1 MLPAVHDVVAGVIG
15 GIIVALIGWGLT
27 LAKQY
32 YEKKKFPIAGEYLT
46 YFEDIEDGQ
55 LVTITSVTHI
65 KQKGSRII
73 GKNTLPDG
81 RSWTI
86 DGNIVGTGH
95 VAGVYSADATYDDG
109 VGSFYLKINGDNLD
123 GMWSGYDNEN
133 KTTASGRYFFKKKAQ
148 VNISEALDSD
158 IPSILNLSIPLFGE
172 GYVKDVSDYI
182 HNKDGVALVAREKD
196 KVVGYTLAK
205 RCEKNDLDNV
215 FGTDEKIS
223 VDIKHADKEG
233 SLGLIKTIGVSPQR
247 QGHGIGELL
256 FRETDS
262 RLKAKGAKIVVVPG
276 WDDNGKTNVEGL
288 MKHFD
293 YSPFMFDPEY
303 WKERCEQEE
312 FQCPNKKGAECVCGI
327 TFFKKSL

>member
-1 MLPAVHDVVAGVIG
+1 MFPALHDVLAGVIG

-27 LAKQY
+27 VAKQL
-32 YEKKKFPIAGEYLT
+32 YEKKKFPIEGEYLT
-46 YFEDIEDGQ
+46 YFEDMEDGQ
-55 LVTITSVTHI
+55 PVMVTSLTSI
-65 KQKGSRII
+65 KQKGTRII

-148 VNISEALDSD
+148 ITISEATEAD

-172 GYVKDVSDYI
+172 GYIKDVSDYI
-182 HNKDGVALVAREKD
+182 NSQDGAAFVAREND
-196 KVVGYTLAK
+196 KVVGYALAK
-205 RCEKNDLDNV
+205 RCEKNDLRNL
-215 FGTDEKIS
+215 FGEDEKIS
-223 VDIKHADKEG
+223 VDITHADKAG
-233 SLGLIKTIGVSPQR
+233 YLGVIKTIGVSPQR
-247 QGHGIGELL
+247 QGHGIGEAL
-256 FRETDS
+256 FKEAES
-262 RLKAKGAKIVVVPG
+262 RLKEKGVKIIVVPG
-276 WDDNGKTNVEGL
+276 WVDNGKTNIDGL

-303 WKERCEQEE
+303 WKARCEQEE
-312 FQCPNKKGAECVCGI
+312 FQCPNKKGTACVCGI
-327 TFFKKSL
+327 KFYKKSL

>member
-1 MLPAVHDVVAGVIG
+1 MFPAVHDVVAGVIG

-27 LAKQY
+27 LAKQF
-32 YEKKKFPIAGEYLT
+32 YEKKKFPIEGEYLT
-46 YFEDIEDGQ
+46 YFEDIEDGK
-55 LVTITSVTHI
+55 LVTVTSVTHI

-73 GKNTLPDG
+73 GNNVLPDG

-133 KTTASGRYFFKKKAQ
+133 KTTASGRYFFKKKARIK
-148 VNISEALDSD
+148 ISEAQESD

-182 HNKDGVALVAREKD
+182 NNQGGVAFVAREND
-196 KVVGYTLAK
+196 KVVGYALAK
-205 RCEKNDLDNV
+205 SCEKNDLTSI
-215 FGTDEKIS
+215 FATDEKIS
-223 VDIKHADKEG
+223 VDIKHADKDG
-233 SLGLIKTIGVSPQR
+233 SLGLIKTIGVSPLR
-247 QGHGIGELL
+247 QGHGIGEAL
-256 FRETDS
+256 FKETES
-262 RLKAKGAKIVVVPG
+262 RLKEKGVKIVVVPG
-276 WDDNGKTNVEGL
+276 WVDNGKTNVEGL

-293 YSPFMFDPEY
+293 YSPFMSDPEY
-303 WKERCEQEE
+303 WKARCEKEE
-312 FQCPNKKGAECVCGI
+312 FQCPNKKGTACVCGI
-327 TFFKKSL
+327 VFFKKSL